1 MSWKTSTCRLI
12 PARAFDRIDGFDAT
26 AVERV
31 CAIVQEEEMSGS
43 SVAEAYNV
51 MWGPVEEEIAKK
63 YGALAGGQSILVRP
77 VIDAKGE
84 WLSLMERVRALIPE
98 ALLPCADDDTAS
110 LVRRLAASDFL
121 DDIHVLRG
129 GRGPQ
134 RVRLNAT
141 DYAQPRRVTWSVGA
155 ELKDSVA
162 LEGCVPLSTDDCR
175 RTGAAGR
182 CLWR

>member
-1 MSWKTSTCRLI
+1 M
-12 PARAFDRIDGFDAT
+12 
-26 AVERV
+26 

-155 ELKDSVA
+155 DLKDSVA
-162 LEGCVPLSTDDCR
+162 LEGCVPLYGIPQLGMRIAPSARSDGIHTMR
-175 RTGAAGR
+175 ERA
-182 CLWR
+182 